1 MQTISRVKF
10 NEYVVYVGCAT
21 TRRFTSASLPQH
33 LCTSFPPYFDCATR
47 STHAPVARLH
57 SHLIMLT
64 WALRDCILGTQPEP
78 LNIIDS
84 PALTEESDRTPRSPD
99 SLNGIPC
106 QRRIT
111 SNYHQQSRTPQPWP
125 PIAAAPSASC
135 VSCVILRSAACTQPN
150 ATIFAEHAVRPS
162 KVQQFTL
169 RMQLRCLFG
178 PRPITIA
185 LSPLLNSRSAM
196 PCIPKRA
203 MTSEHEDHNFT
214 NRSTIFDTSTSQ
226 S

>member
-21 TRRFTSASLPQH
+21 TGRFTSASLPQH

-111 SNYHQQSRTPQPWP
+111 SSYHQQSRTLSRGHQSRLRPRRHVYRVSYFALQLALSQTPRSS
-125 PIAAAPSASC
+125 PSMQFGLQRFSSSLCVCSC
-135 VSCVILRSAACTQPN
+135 VACLVLGQSLTPCLR
-150 ATIFAEHAVRPS
+150 F
-162 KVQQFTL
+162 
-169 RMQLRCLFG
+169 
-178 PRPITIA
+178 
-185 LSPLLNSRSAM
+185 
-196 PCIPKRA
+196 
-203 MTSEHEDHNFT
+203 
-214 NRSTIFDTSTSQ
+214 
-226 S
+226 